1 MTLRK
6 TFEIFSQSFFIK
18 NAYLGAWILFVI
30 GIISPGHAIF
40 GVIGALL
47 SGVVSRLSQDS
58 QPWEL
63 REFGIIPLN
72 GFFYGLL
79 FASYFTGDPES
90 ISLFI
95 LGSLLIPSVARSLHF
110 TLQGIKLPVLI
121 LPSLLL
127 FLLMALMQG
136 DHLRSSLIEVGG
148 GLNLRLNSSD
158 PLSVLKSLFQAL
170 GWWFFIPDYRLGA
183 LLSIGLLAVRP
194 RLLISGF
201 FGMMIAMAMG
211 WALLP
216 GHRSQE
222 LSQLAFSSGVVAL
235 GLASFPQ
242 KVRLIRIGIASV
254 FACLLSALWQQKLF
268 GFGLPF
274 VSLPYII
281 SMWGALLS
289 LRPSVRLSK
298 KLVESTSVSF
308 FKELG

>member
-1 MTLRK
+1 MTIRK

-18 NAYLGAWILFVI
+18 NAYFGAWILFSI
-30 GIISPGHAIF
+30 CLISPGHALL

-47 SGVVSRLSQDS
+47 SGFVTRLSQDS

-63 REFGIIPLN
+63 RDFGIIPLN

-79 FASYFTGDPES
+79 FASYFVGDPES
-90 ISLFI
+90 ISLLI
-95 LGSLLIPSVARSLHF
+95 LGSLLIPSVVRSLHF

-127 FLLMALMQG
+127 FLLMALIQG
-136 DHLRSSLIEVGG
+136 DHLRSSLIEVEG
-148 GLNLRLNSSD
+148 GLNLRLSGSD
-158 PLSVLKSLFQAL
+158 PLSILKSLLQAL

-183 LLSIGLLAVRP
+183 LLSAGLLVARP
-194 RLLISGF
+194 RLLMIGF
-201 FGMMIAMAMG
+201 FGVSLAMGIG
-211 WALLP
+211 WALFP
-216 GHRSQE
+216 ENRSQE

-254 FACLLSALWQQKLF
+254 FACLLSALWQQKFL

-289 LRPSVRLSK
+289 LRPSVRISK
-298 KLVESTSVSF
+298 KIVEANPINF
-308 FKELG
+308 FKEVS